1 MRLPRR
7 RRRTEEERA
16 QRTVAILMRFRKDI
30 RKRRGALAGG
40 TGFALVYA
48 VARVAEP
55 WPLKVVFDQVL
66 FHRPTRYTLLIRPFT
81 VFGTTPT
88 ALLAGAGLI
97 LAVLGIVRGMAYFWQ
112 DYLLSRAAQQIVYGI
127 RTRLYRHLHRL
138 PLAFHQRRS
147 TGDLLVRLSSD
158 IVLLRD
164 VLIDSIVNLSSGI
177 VLVVLMLIVMVIVD
191 PVLTVAA
198 AVVMPMVVVLST
210 IYGGRIRSNAKRQRK
225 REGQAGAIMHEALAG
240 MSVVQLHG
248 AEERE
253 QQRFH
258 DVNRRSLKQ
267 GVKGA
272 RLEARMNRGVEI
284 ALAAGTV
291 VVMWIGAL
299 RAMSGA
305 ITPGELIV
313 FISYL
318 RAAYRP
324 LRRASKTVQRSAK
337 AISAAERILEIL
349 DTAPEIADAPGAR
362 PAPPLRGRIA
372 FEDVRFSYRPGEPV
386 LDGISFAADRGARVA
401 VVGATGSG
409 KSTLLRLL
417 PRLFD
422 PDQGRIRIDGVD
434 VREFTLQS
442 LREQIALVEQESV
455 LFGLSI
461 AENIRYGK
469 PDASEDEVLAAAAA
483 AGVGEF
489 VDRLPDGYDT
499 VVSERGASLSGGQRQ
514 RVAIARALVR
524 GCPILLLDEP
534 SSGLD
539 PVTRQEVF
547 DALRVLMEGRTSI
560 LVTHDLR
567 LVRNCDQIL
576 VMDAGRFVARGDY
589 DSLLRDS
596 PHFRR
601 LSADFD
607 DEPGIRDAAPDAR
620 AAAST
625 SGVRIGGVTPSRVL
639 FYSHNGVGMGHLQR
653 QLDLATAYRERHPE
667 AGILMVTG
675 SHAAGMFEFPAGID
689 YLKLPSL
696 VMVDRYRTWD
706 ARDLPLAGD
715 EVLALRA
722 ELLEQAVRRFEPE
735 LLVADFLPAGPHGE
749 LLPALGELERQ
760 GGAAVAGF
768 RDVID
773 DPGFVRELWEDN
785 GTYEVLARHYS
796 AICVYGD
803 PAMTDFTEAYGLSDT
818 LTSRLHYCG
827 YLGRGPQPVTD
838 VPLYDR
844 PLIIA
849 TSGGG
854 ADGTALLEPFIG
866 AARELGPS
874 IGGTWLMV
882 TGPLMDPS
890 EHDRLAE
897 LGEGAG
903 VTVRRVVPALRSHVA
918 LADCLVAMGGYNT
931 TCDVLSFRLPTIL
944 VPRTGPSQEQRLR
957 AARLAE
963 WGVVSTVPAGERC
976 AQELATAITASLAA
990 PALPPCPVALDGLE
1004 RAVDVFETALR
1015 EVRAA

>member
-1 MRLPRR
+1 MRFGR
-7 RRRTEEERA
+7 RRRTDEERA
-16 QRTVAILMRFRKDI
+16 QRTLAVLRRFRRDI
-30 RKRRGALAGG
+30 RKRRGSLAGG
-40 TGFALVYA
+40 TVFALIYA
-48 VARVAEP
+48 ITRVAEP

-66 FHRPTRYTLLIRPFT
+66 FHRPTRYTLLIKPFAL
-81 VFGTTPT
+81 FGTTPT

-112 DYLLSRAAQQIVYGI
+112 DYMLSRAAQQIVYGI
-127 RTRLYRHLHRL
+127 RTRLYAHLHRL
-138 PLAFHQRRS
+138 PMSFHQRRS

-164 VLIDSIVNLSSGI
+164 VLIDSIVNLSSGV
-177 VLVVLMLIVMVIVD
+177 VLIVLMLVVMILVD
-191 PVLTVAA
+191 PVLTLAA
-198 AVVMPMVVVLST
+198 AVVMPMVVILST
-210 IYGGRIRSNAKRQRK
+210 FYGGRIRSNAKRQRR
-225 REGQAGAIMHEALAG
+225 REGQAGAIMHEALSG

-284 ALAAGTV
+284 SLAAGTV

-337 AISAAERILEIL
+337 ALSAAERILEIL
-349 DTAPEIADAPGAR
+349 DTAPEIDDAPGAR
-362 PAPPLRGRIA
+362 EAPPLRGRIA
-372 FEDVRFSYRPGEPV
+372 FENVRFSYGPGEPT
-386 LDGISFAADRGARVA
+386 LDGISFSAEAGTRVA
-401 VVGATGSG
+401 IVGATGSG

-417 PRLFD
+417 PRLYD
-422 PDQGRIRIDGVD
+422 AEEGRVTVDGIDL
-434 VREFTLQS
+434 RELTLQS
-442 LREQIALVEQESV
+442 LREQIALVEQDSV

-461 AENIRYGK
+461 ADNIRYGK
-469 PDASEDEVLAAAAA
+469 PDATEDEVLAAAAV
-483 AGVGEF
+483 AGVDEF
-489 VDRLPDGYDT
+489 IDRLPDGYET

-514 RVAIARALVR
+514 RVALARALVR

-576 VMDAGRFVARGDY
+576 VMDQGRVVARGDY
-589 DSLLRDS
+589 DSLLADS

-601 LSADFD
+601 LTAEFEDG
-607 DEPGIRDAAPDAR
+607 PGAAIAAGGDGAAR
-620 AAAST
+620 RAPGAVAPP
-625 SGVRIGGVTPSRVL
+625 RRVL

-653 QLDLATAYRERHPE
+653 QLDLATAYHERHPE

-689 YLKLPSL
+689 YVKLPSL
-696 VMVDRYRTWD
+696 VMVDRYRNWD
-706 ARDLPLAGD
+706 ARDLPLARTD
-715 EVLALRA
+715 VIALRT

-749 LLPALGELERQ
+749 LLPALIELERQ
-760 GGAAVAGF
+760 GGTAIAGF

-773 DPGFVRELWEDN
+773 EPAFVRKLWEDN
-785 GTYEVLARHYS
+785 GTYDVLTRHYG

-803 PAMTDFTEAYGLSDT
+803 PAMTDFAEAYGLSDT
-818 LTSRLHYCG
+818 LAARLHYCG
-827 YLGRGPQPVTD
+827 YLGRGPQPTTD

-844 PLIIA
+844 PLVIA

-854 ADGTALLEPFIG
+854 ADGTALLEPFIA
-866 AARELGPS
+866 AARELRS
-874 IGGTWLMV
+874 AVGGTWLMV

-890 EHDRLAE
+890 EHDRLAV
-897 LGEGAG
+897 LGERAG

-931 TCDVLSFRLPTIL
+931 TCDVLSFRLPTVL

-957 AARLAE
+957 AARLAQ
-963 WGVVSTVPAGERC
+963 WGVVTTVAAGEHC
-976 AQELATAITASLAA
+976 AQKLAGAITA
-990 PALPPCPVALDGLE
+990 ALDGPPPPRCPVSVDGLG
-1004 RAVDVFETALR
+1004 RAVDVFEAALH